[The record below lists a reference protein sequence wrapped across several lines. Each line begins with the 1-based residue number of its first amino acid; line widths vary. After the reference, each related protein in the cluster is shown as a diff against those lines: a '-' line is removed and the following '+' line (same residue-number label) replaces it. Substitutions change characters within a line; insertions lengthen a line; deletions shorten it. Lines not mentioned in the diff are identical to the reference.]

1 MSSHLHQTVLLDE
14 AVVSILGAR
23 DGVYVDAT
31 FGRGGHTRYLLA
43 RLAPEARVLGFD
55 KDPEAIAAGELLARE
70 DSRFTVLHASFA
82 EILSVLKARGLAGT
96 IDGVLAD
103 LGVSSPQLDDAE
115 RGFSFLKDGPL
126 DMRMDTTR
134 GQSAADWLAAVA
146 EVELARVLF
155 EYGEERHS
163 RRIARAIVKARAAR
177 PITRTKELADIVAA
191 AHPAWERQKHPAT
204 RSFQAIRIAINSE
217 LADIETFLR
226 GAVAVLK
233 PGGRLAVISFH
244 SLEDRLVKQFF
255 QKEAKGDDFPA
266 GLPVTV
272 DMLKPRLKI
281 VGKAIEASAAEVAAN
296 PRARSARLRVA
307 QKLAE
312 AA

>member
-1 MSSHLHQTVLLDE
+1 MSSYVHQTVLLDE
-14 AVVSILGAR
+14 AVVSILGAK

-43 RLAPEARVLGFD
+43 RLSPDARVLGFD
-55 KDPEAIAAGELLARE
+55 KDPEAIAAGEQLARE
-70 DSRFTVLHASFA
+70 DSRFAIIHASFA

-103 LGVSSPQLDDAE
+103 LGVSSPQLDDAG

-134 GQSAADWLAAVA
+134 GPSAAEWLAAVA
-146 EVELARVLF
+146 EDELARVLF
-155 EYGEERHS
+155 EYGEERYS
-163 RRIARAIVKARAAR
+163 RRIARALVKARAEKA
-177 PITRTKELADIVAA
+177 ITRTKELADIVAA
-191 AHPAWERQKHPAT
+191 AHPAWEKHKHPAT
-204 RSFQAIRIAINSE
+204 RAFQAIRIAINSE
-217 LADIETFLR
+217 LGDIETFLR
-226 GAVAVLK
+226 DALAVLK

-281 VGKAIEASAAEVAAN
+281 IGKAIEPSAAEVDAN

-307 QKLAE
+307 EKIAE